1 MSTQAPTLDPLEPR
15 LAALRRM
22 APTRLGPEV
31 LAIFEHTIQQALRS
45 GLGAGA
51 PQPGQPAPDLALTD
65 AAGRPLSLAALRA
78 EPGVTGVVVSFFR
91 GDWCLYCGEALA
103 ALAVAHDSLRAAGG
117 RVVAVS
123 PQRPEISAAQAER
136 LALPFPLLHDPGCGT
151 ADAWGIAHGLDETM
165 RRLFVELGRDL
176 AQWNGDT
183 RWLLPLPATFIIG
196 RDGRVAWRFVHGDYS
211 RRAEPADILAALRR
225 LPPPG

>member
-1 MSTQAPTLDPLEPR
+1 MSPEAPPLDPLEPR

-45 GLGAGA
+45 GLGATA
-51 PQPGQPAPDLALTD
+51 PQVGQPAPDFTLTD
-65 AAGRPLSLAALRA
+65 TAGRLVSLAALRSEA
-78 EPGVTGVVVSFFR
+78 GVTAVVVTFIR

-103 ALAVAHDSLRAAGG
+103 ALTSAYPDIAAAGG
-117 RVVAVS
+117 RLVAVS
-123 PQRPEISAAQAER
+123 PQRPEIGAAQVER
-136 LALPFPLLHDPGCGT
+136 LALPFPLLHDAGCR
-151 ADAWGIAHGLDETM
+151 AAEAWGIAHGFDQTM

-176 AQWNGDT
+176 ARWNGDD
-183 RWLLPLPATFIIG
+183 RWLLPLPATFVIG

-225 LPPPG
+225 LPSSG